1 MSNSFQA
8 THVLHTGFIIKCHYL
23 YINIIHVVYTTR
35 VINLSFIKRVMLY
48 QILPVRTIF
57 DITPHFNAIDVKD
70 LNNKYTIT

>member
-23 YINIIHVVYTTR
+23 YINIIRVVYTTR

-48 QILPVRTIF
+48 QILFYRTTV
-57 DITPHFNAIDVKD
+57 DTTLRFNA
-70 LNNKYTIT
+70 